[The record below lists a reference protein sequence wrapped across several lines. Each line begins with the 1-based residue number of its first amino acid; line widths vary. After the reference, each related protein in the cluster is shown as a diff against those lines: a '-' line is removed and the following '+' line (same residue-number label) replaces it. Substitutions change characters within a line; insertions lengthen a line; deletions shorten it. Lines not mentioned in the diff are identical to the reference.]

1 MLTRRRDKIE
11 GRRGDS
17 CSIPGSGLKERVKTF
32 SVLVF

>member
-11 GRRGDS
+11 GRGDS
-17 CSIPGSGLKERVKTF
+17 CSIPGSGLKECVKTF